1 MLCATFMTAT
11 DSSQASAE
19 TKAWSRGV
27 SATDDRHGRFPRE
40 DLPRTAI
47 NGPPIRLGATRC
59 LSHVFVMD
67 GPSIAELVL
76 VDDVAINIA
85 PAPGDEV
92 GIVQSTVCRWR
103 GASAN
108 RKSMDLRRWRR

>member
-1 MLCATFMTAT
+1 
-11 DSSQASAE
+11 
-19 TKAWSRGV
+19 
-27 SATDDRHGRFPRE
+27 
-40 DLPRTAI
+40 
-47 NGPPIRLGATRC
+47 
-59 LSHVFVMD
+59 MD

-103 GASAN
+103 WASAN